1 MLNPSLAYRDINQEF
16 GAIKPAAQIKGT
28 GLNSIPNR
36 FGLMALV
43 LSTVLAVVLCGRMS
57 QPLDILT
64 GSLVIGLIALSVMT
78 NYLAARKLAGM
89 IRSLRDSTQALVAG
103 DFDSP
108 VDVDCNCEV
117 GGLAD
122 GFRAMVERLNS
133 NIVRM
138 NVLAYTDA
146 VTGLPNRSVISH
158 ILNLARQLAPADC
171 AATMMFID
179 LDGFKRVNDTLGHDA
194 GDELLRQAAQRI
206 ITQGLGLT
214 AADLDQ
220 CTTTFGELCHTCPT
234 RPVFAR
240 FAGDEFVLV
249 LPGSHSR
256 QQLEQVAKRIRQSL
270 SVSFS
275 IYNSEVCV
283 SASMGIARLPED
295 TADPEQLL
303 AYSDIAMYAAKE
315 AGKNAYVFFDA
326 GLKQKLVERNLI
338 ERELQRSLD
347 SGGFTLAYQPKFN
360 ARTMAITGVEALAR
374 WHCPGIGPVAPDV
387 FIRIAEQCGLMVAMG
402 DAILR
407 QAMRQARAW
416 ADAGIAMPVAV
427 NVSPVQFEQDDFV
440 AQVAA
445 ILAETSLPA
454 NLLELEI
461 TETIAMTDFNRTR
474 LQVDALRRMGVRISI
489 DDFGNGYSNLSQLA
503 RLQHDTLK
511 VDRSL
516 VGSIGEPGRTDSM
529 WLAIFNIATAL
540 GQKIVAEGIESLEQ
554 VSYLRKLGCHEFQ
567 GYLLAEPMEPTEL
580 EKWLA
585 ERSANPV
592 HALGTR
598 LQIGLRKAG

>member
-1 MLNPSLAYRDINQEF
+1 MSGVVCGTVEEFSAIEPSA
-16 GAIKPAAQIKGT
+16 KIKGK

-36 FGLMALV
+36 FGLMAFV
-43 LSTVLAVVLCGRMS
+43 LSTLLAVVLCIWMDK
-57 QPLDILT
+57 PLDLMT
-64 GSLVIGLIALSVMT
+64 GSLAVGLIGLSVLA
-78 NYLAARKLAGM
+78 NYFAARKLAGM
-89 IRSLRDSTQALVAG
+89 IRSLRDSTHALVAG

-158 ILNLARQLAPADC
+158 ILGLAKQIAPADC
-171 AATMMFID
+171 TATMMFID

-194 GDELLRQAAQRI
+194 GDELLRQAAHRI
-206 ITQGLGLT
+206 ISQGLGLT
-214 AADLDQ
+214 HADLDQ
-220 CTTTFGELCHTCPT
+220 CTTTFGELCQTCPT

-249 LPGSHSR
+249 LPGPQTR
-256 QQLEQVAKRIRQSL
+256 QQLEAIANRIRLSL
-270 SVSFS
+270 SDGFT
-275 IYNSEVCV
+275 IFNSEVFV

-295 TADPEQLL
+295 TTDPEQLL

-315 AGKNAYVFFDA
+315 AGKNAFVFFDA
-326 GLKQKLVERNLI
+326 GLKQKLVERNQI
-338 ERELQRSLD
+338 ERELQRSLE
-347 SGGFTLAYQPKFN
+347 SGGFDLHFQPKFD
-360 ARTMAITGVEALAR
+360 AKTMAITGVEALAR
-374 WHCPGIGPVAPDV
+374 WNCPGIGPIAPDV

-407 QAMRQARAW
+407 QAMLQARAW
-416 ADAGIAMPVAV
+416 ADGDMAMPVAV
-427 NVSPVQFEQDDFV
+427 NVSPVQFEQADFV
-440 AQVAA
+440 AQVEA
-445 ILAETSLPA
+445 ILAETGLPA
-454 NLLELEI
+454 DLLELEI

-474 LQVDALRRMGVRISI
+474 AQVDALRRLGVRISI

-540 GQKIVAEGIESLEQ
+540 GQKIVAEGVESLDQ
-554 VSYLRKLGCHEFQ
+554 VAYLRKLGCHEFQ
-567 GYLLAEPMEPTEL
+567 GYLLAKPMSAAEL
-580 EKWLA
+580 EQWL
-585 ERSANPV
+585 EQRSRNPV
-592 HALGTR
+592 HALGAR
-598 LQIGLRKAG
+598 LKTGLQMAG

>member
-1 MLNPSLAYRDINQEF
+1 
-16 GAIKPAAQIKGT
+16 
-28 GLNSIPNR
+28 
-36 FGLMALV
+36 MALV
-43 LSTVLAVVLCGRMS
+43 LSTLLAVVLCIWMDK
-57 QPLDILT
+57 PLDLLT
-64 GSLVIGLIALSVMT
+64 ASLAAGLIGLSVLA
-78 NYLAARKLAGM
+78 NYFAARKLAGM

-158 ILNLARQLAPADC
+158 ILNLAKRMPPADC

-194 GDELLRQAAQRI
+194 GDELLRQAAHRI
-206 ITQGLGLT
+206 IAKGLGLT
-214 AADLDQ
+214 HADLDQ
-220 CTTTFGELCHTCPT
+220 CTTTFGELCQICPT

-249 LPGSHSR
+249 LPGPHTR
-256 QQLEQVAKRIRQSL
+256 LQLEDVANRIRLSL
-270 SVSFS
+270 SDSFA
-275 IYNSEVCV
+275 IFNSEVFV

-295 TADPEQLL
+295 TTDPEQLL

-315 AGKNAYVFFDA
+315 AGKNAFVFFDA
-326 GLKQKLVERNLI
+326 GLKQKLVERNQI

-347 SGGFTLAYQPKFN
+347 AGGFDLHFQPKFN

-374 WHCPGIGPVAPDV
+374 WNCPGIGPIAPDI
-387 FIRIAEQCGLMVAMG
+387 FIRIAEQSGLMVAMG

-407 QAMRQARAW
+407 QAMQQARAW
-416 ADAGIAMPVAV
+416 ADGGTAMPVAV
-427 NVSPVQFEQDDFV
+427 NVSPVQFEQADFV
-440 AQVAA
+440 AQVEAM
-445 ILAETSLPA
+445 LAETGLSA
-454 NLLELEI
+454 DLLELEI

-474 LQVDALRRMGVRISI
+474 LQVDALRGLGVRISI

-540 GQKIVAEGIESLEQ
+540 GQKIVAEGVESLDQ
-554 VSYLRKLGCHEFQ
+554 VAYLRRLRCHEFQ
-567 GYLLAEPMEPTEL
+567 GYLLAKPMAATEL
-580 EKWLA
+580 EQWL
-585 ERSANPV
+585 EQHRRNPV
-592 HALGTR
+592 HVLGAR
-598 LQIGLRKAG
+598 LEAGLQMAG

>member
-1 MLNPSLAYRDINQEF
+1 M
-16 GAIKPAAQIKGT
+16 KTKGT

-43 LSTVLAVVLCGRMS
+43 LSTLLALVLCVWMDK
-57 QPLDILT
+57 PLDLLT
-64 GSLVIGLIALSVMT
+64 GSLAAALIGLSVLA
-78 NYLAARKLAGM
+78 NYFAARKLAGM

-158 ILNLARQLAPADC
+158 ILNLAKQVAPADC
-171 AATMMFID
+171 AATMIFID

-194 GDELLRQAAQRI
+194 GDELLRQAAHRI
-206 ITQGLGLT
+206 ISEGLGLT
-214 AADLDQ
+214 LADLDQ
-220 CTTTFGELCHTCPT
+220 CTTTFGELCQTCPT

-249 LPGSHSR
+249 LPGPQTR
-256 QQLEQVAKRIRQSL
+256 QKLEDVANRIRLSL
-270 SVSFS
+270 SDSFS
-275 IYNSEVCV
+275 IFNSEVFV

-295 TADPEQLL
+295 TTDPEQLL

-315 AGKNAYVFFDA
+315 AGKNAFVFFDA
-326 GLKQKLVERNLI
+326 GLKRKLVERNQI

-347 SGGFTLAYQPKFN
+347 SGGFDLHFQPKFD
-360 ARTMAITGVEALAR
+360 AKTMAITGVEALAR
-374 WHCPGIGPVAPDV
+374 WNCPGIGPVAPDI

-407 QAMRQARAW
+407 QAMEQARAW
-416 ADAGIAMPVAV
+416 ADSGRAIPVAV
-427 NVSPVQFEQDDFV
+427 NVSPVQFEQADFV
-440 AQVAA
+440 AQVEAM
-445 ILAETSLPA
+445 LAETGLPA
-454 NLLELEI
+454 ELLELEI

-474 LQVDALRRMGVRISI
+474 LQVDALRALGVRISI

-516 VGSIGEPGRTDSM
+516 VGSIGEAGRTDSM

-540 GQKIVAEGIESLEQ
+540 GQKIVAEGVESLDQ
-554 VSYLRKLGCHEFQ
+554 VAYLRKLGCHEFQ
-567 GYLLAEPMEPTEL
+567 GYLLAEPMPASEL
-580 EKWLA
+580 EEWLGQ
-585 ERSANPV
+585 RNRNPV
-592 HALGTR
+592 HALGAR
-598 LQIGLRKAG
+598 LEAGLQMAG

>member
-1 MLNPSLAYRDINQEF
+1 MEQRSGVR
-16 GAIKPAAQIKGT
+16 AIEPAKTIKGT

-43 LSTVLAVVLCGRMS
+43 LSTLLAAVLCIWMDR
-57 QPLDILT
+57 PLDLQT
-64 GSLVIGLIALSVMT
+64 GSLAVGLIGLSVLT
-78 NYLAARKLAGM
+78 NYFAARKLAGM

-158 ILNLARQLAPADC
+158 ILSLAKKVAPADC

-194 GDELLRQAAQRI
+194 GDELLRQAAHRI
-206 ITQGLGLT
+206 ISQGLGLT
-214 AADLDQ
+214 HADLDQ
-220 CTTTFGELCHTCPT
+220 CTTTFGELCQTCPT

-249 LPGSHSR
+249 LPGPQTR
-256 QQLEQVAKRIRQSL
+256 PKLEEVADRIRLSL
-270 SVSFS
+270 SDGFT
-275 IYNSEVCV
+275 IFNSEVFV
-283 SASMGIARLPED
+283 TASMGIARLPED
-295 TADPEQLL
+295 TTDPEQLL

-315 AGKNAYVFFDA
+315 AGKNAFVFFDA
-326 GLKQKLVERNLI
+326 GLKQKLVERNQI

-347 SGGFTLAYQPKFN
+347 AGGFDLHFQPKFD

-374 WHCPGIGPVAPDV
+374 WNCPGIGPIAPDV
-387 FIRIAEQCGLMVAMG
+387 FIRIAEQCGLMVPMG

-407 QAMRQARAW
+407 QAMRQALDW
-416 ADAGIAMPVAV
+416 ADRGMAMPVAV
-427 NVSPVQFEQDDFV
+427 NVSPVQFEQADFV
-440 AQVAA
+440 DQVQA
-445 ILAETSLPA
+445 ILAETGLPA
-454 NLLELEI
+454 DLLELEI
-461 TETIAMTDFNRTR
+461 TETIAMTDFDRPR
-474 LQVDALRRMGVRISI
+474 LQVDALRGLGVRISI

-516 VGSIGEPGRTDSM
+516 VGSIGDPGRTDSM

-540 GQKIVAEGIESLEQ
+540 GQKIVAEGVENLDQ
-554 VSYLRKLGCHEFQ
+554 VTYLRKLGCHEFQ
-567 GYLLAEPMEPTEL
+567 GYLLAKPMSATEL
-580 EKWLA
+580 EKWL
-585 ERSANPV
+585 EQRSHNPV
-592 HALGTR
+592 HALGASLR
-598 LQIGLRKAG
+598 AGLQLAG

>member
-1 MLNPSLAYRDINQEF
+1 
-16 GAIKPAAQIKGT
+16 
-28 GLNSIPNR
+28 
-36 FGLMALV
+36 MALV
-43 LSTVLAVVLCGRMS
+43 LSTMLTVVLCSWMT
-57 QPLDILT
+57 QPLDVLT
-64 GSLVIGLIALSVMT
+64 GSLVAGLIGLSVLT
-78 NYLAARKLAGM
+78 NYFAARKLAGM

-158 ILNLARQLAPADC
+158 ILNLAKQLAPADC

-206 ITQGLGLT
+206 IAQGLGMT
-214 AADLDQ
+214 DADLDQ
-220 CTTTFGELCHTCPT
+220 CTTTFGELCQTCPT

-249 LPGSHSR
+249 LPGPQTR
-256 QQLEQVAKRIRQSL
+256 QRLEQLASRIRLSL
-270 SVSFS
+270 NASFS
-275 IYNSEVCV
+275 IFNSEVYV
-283 SASMGIARLPED
+283 SASMGIAQLPED
-295 TADPEQLL
+295 TSDPEQLL

-360 ARTMAITGVEALAR
+360 ARTMAVTGVEALAR
-374 WHCPGIGPVAPDV
+374 WNCPGLGPVAPDL

-402 DAILR
+402 EAILR
-407 QAMRQARAW
+407 QAMQQAQAW
-416 ADAGIAMPVAV
+416 ADAGNAMPMAV

-440 AQVAA
+440 AQVEAM
-445 ILAETSLPA
+445 LAETGLPA

-474 LQVDALRRMGVRISI
+474 LQVDALRALGVRISI

-516 VGSIGEPGRTDSM
+516 VSSIGEPGRTDSM
-529 WLAIFNIATAL
+529 WLAIFNVAAAL
-540 GQKIVAEGIESLEQ
+540 GQKIVAEGVENLEQ
-554 VSYLRKLGCHEFQ
+554 VAYLRKLGCHEFQ
-567 GYLLAEPMEPTEL
+567 GYLLAEPMSAASL
-580 EKWLA
+580 EEWLGQ
-585 ERSANPV
+585 RSCNPV
-592 HALGTR
+592 HALDAR
-598 LQIGLRKAG
+598 LHVGLQRAG